1 MTVASFYIGKE
12 VGIREFNF
20 HRFMEFIMNCAKKLF
35 NFVIYYFYLLFII
48 VQLEIEGALGISSII
63 DLGFEHKKYY
73 FQA

>member
-1 MTVASFYIGKE
+1 
-12 VGIREFNF
+12 
-20 HRFMEFIMNCAKKLF
+20 MNCAKKLF